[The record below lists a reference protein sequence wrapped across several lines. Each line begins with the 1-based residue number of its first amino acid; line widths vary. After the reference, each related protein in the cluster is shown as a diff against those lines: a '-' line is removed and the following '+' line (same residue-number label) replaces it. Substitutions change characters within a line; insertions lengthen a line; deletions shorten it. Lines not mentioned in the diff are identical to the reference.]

1 VETRWS
7 KGAQEGGY
15 VKEGQSEGK
24 PTAVPNRTTQVGDIR
39 ARWPWVEPG
48 VWTERM
54 LEALENGV
62 KGGRW
67 FSLIDKVHSAKNLES
82 AWQRVRA
89 NKGSAG
95 VDGQSVEKFS
105 CRSNEYLL
113 ELQNEL
119 KEGRYEPEP
128 IRRHWIPK
136 PGGKERRPL
145 GIPTVK
151 DRVAQGAL
159 RNILEPIWE
168 RRFTEQSYGFRP
180 GRSCKDALRHVDRK
194 LKSGCLWVVD
204 VDIKGYF
211 DNIDHEILMGE
222 LEKEI
227 ADGRVLELVE
237 KYLKQNVMEQ
247 LREWTPVKGTPQGAV
262 ISPLLANIHLHPVD
276 KDMQEKGCELVRY
289 ADDMVILCRSR
300 DEAETVLKELR
311 THMER
316 LGLELHPEKTR
327 IVNVME
333 RGGFEFLGYRFE
345 GGKRWPRRKSLLN
358 LREKI
363 RIHTKR
369 TNGHCLDVIIKIINP
384 ILRGWYGYFKHSGRA
399 TFPSVDGWVRMRLR
413 SILRK
418 RHKKKGRGRG
428 SDHQT
433 WPNAYF
439 AERGLFT
446 MTMAHASAIQSR

>member
-1 VETRWS
+1 
-7 KGAQEGGY
+7 
-15 VKEGQSEGK
+15 
-24 PTAVPNRTTQVGDIR
+24 
-39 ARWPWVEPG
+39 
-48 VWTERM
+48 M
-54 LEALENGV
+54 LETLENGV

-67 FSLIDKVHSAKNLES
+67 FSLIDKVHSSKNLEA
-82 AWQRVRA
+82 AWQRVKA

-119 KEGRYEPEP
+119 KEGRYEPES

-168 RRFTEQSYGFRP
+168 RRFTEQNYGFRP

-194 LKSGCLWVVD
+194 LKSGHSWVVD

-211 DNIDHEILMGE
+211 DNIDHGILMGE
-222 LEKEI
+222 LKKEV

-237 KYLKQNVMEQ
+237 RYLKQNILEQ

-262 ISPLLANIHLHPVD
+262 ISPLLANIYLHPVD
-276 KDMQEKGCELVRY
+276 KGMQEKGRDLVRY
-289 ADDMVILCRSR
+289 ADDMVILCKSR
-300 DEAETVLKELR
+300 DEAETALKELQMW
-311 THMER
+311 MER

-327 IVNVME
+327 IVNEME
-333 RGGFEFLGYRFE
+333 PGGFEFLGYRFE
-345 GGKRWPRRKSLLN
+345 GGKRWPRRKSLFN

-363 RIHTKR
+363 REHTKR
-369 TNGHCLDVIIKIINP
+369 TNGHCLDAIIKNINP
-384 ILRGWYGYFKHSGRA
+384 ILRGWYGYFKHSGRT

-418 RHKKKGRGRG
+418 RRKRKGCGRG
-428 SDHQT
+428 SDHQR

-446 MTMAHASAIQSR
+446 MTTAHAFGIQSR